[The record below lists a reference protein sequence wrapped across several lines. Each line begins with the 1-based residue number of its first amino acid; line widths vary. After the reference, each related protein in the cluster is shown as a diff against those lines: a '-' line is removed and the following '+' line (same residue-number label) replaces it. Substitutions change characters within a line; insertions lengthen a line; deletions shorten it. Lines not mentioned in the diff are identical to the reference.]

1 MTNGY
6 PAGLGARVNTA
17 AAAGDK
23 KRFTGPSR
31 PMFLLIVLAALILPA
46 AAAQAGNPGAQTKN
60 LISVNFIDVDIR
72 SALSALAM
80 EQEINIACAPEV
92 SGNISVHLNQA
103 TLEETLEAL
112 TLAAGVE
119 YEKRD
124 EIYFVYKPKEAREP
138 QAERLQIKVFE
149 LKYAELDKVQEI
161 LDGIPGLRLIK
172 THEPSKTVIVEDTP
186 ENIAKVARI
195 VTFWDSRPRQ
205 VMIEAKI
212 LEIDLTED
220 MSMGV
225 NWSAVLGDVR
235 IGTGSFSS
243 AAMPT
248 AQGLSPVPGTGAG
261 VFGNVITGAG
271 TAGEFQAALDAL
283 ETKTRIETLSTP
295 KILAIHG
302 KPAKVQVGGKQGYKV
317 SVVSEGVVNEDIR
330 WIDTGTILEITPYID
345 ADNNILLNVTPSIN
359 SARIEEGIP
368 VVNTTVVTT
377 WLLARDG
384 ETALIG
390 GLIQNTRT
398 RRNQAVPCLGDV
410 PGLGF
415 LFGRTVRGTG
425 KSELV
430 VLITP
435 KILEPPD
442 EAAAKALEKIRKL
455 EETMEGQAPGP
466 F

>member
-1 MTNGY
+1 MKTDQ
-6 PAGLGARVNTA
+6 PQGLGAALGRTA
-17 AAAGDK
+17 ETREKSRFAGA
-23 KRFTGPSR
+23 SR
-31 PMFLLIVLAALILPA
+31 LMLVIIGLTALILAAPA
-46 AAAQAGNPGAQTKN
+46 AWAETRGLKPKDS
-60 LISVNFIDVDIR
+60 ISVNFIDVDIR

-103 TLEETLEAL
+103 TLEETLDAL
-112 TLAAGVE
+112 TLAAGAE

-124 EIYFVYKPKEAREP
+124 GIYYVYKPKVAPEP
-138 QAERLQIKVFE
+138 QAERLGMKVFK
-149 LKYAELDKVQEI
+149 LKYAELDKVQEV
-161 LDGIPGLRLIK
+161 LDGLPGLRLIK
-172 THEPSKTVIVEDTP
+172 THEPSKTIIVEDTP
-186 ENIAKVARI
+186 ENIAKVERI
-195 VTFWDSRPRQ
+195 VNFWDGRPRQ

-212 LEIDLTED
+212 LEIALTED
-220 MSMGV
+220 MAMGV

-235 IGTGSFSS
+235 IGTGSFSTGTL
-243 AAMPT
+243 PT
-248 AQGLSPVPGTGAG
+248 AEGLSPVPGTGAG
-261 VFGNVITGAG
+261 FFGNVITGAG
-271 TAGEFQAALDAL
+271 TAGEFQAVLDAL
-283 ETKTRIETLSTP
+283 ETKTRIETISTP

-345 ADNNILLNVTPSIN
+345 AENNILLNVTPSIN
-359 SARIEEGIP
+359 SARIEEGVP

-398 RRNQAVPCLGDV
+398 RQHQGVPCLGSV
-410 PGLGF
+410 PGLEY
-415 LFGRTVRGTG
+415 LFGRTARGAG

-435 KILEPPD
+435 KILERPD
-442 EAAAKALEKIRKL
+442 EAATKALEKTKKAEEKL
-455 EETMEGQAPGP
+455 ESQAPGR

>member
-1 MTNGY
+1 VTIDH
-6 PAGLGARVNTA
+6 PAGPGAWLKKEA
-17 AAAGDK
+17 ATDGK
-23 KRFTGPSR
+23 TRSPGRGR
-31 PMFLLIVLAALILPA
+31 PMFFIIVLAALTLLA
-46 AAAQAGNPGAQTKN
+46 AAAQAGNPGTQRKD

-72 SALSALAM
+72 SALSALAL

-112 TLAAGVE
+112 ALAGGVE

-124 EIYFVYKPKEAREP
+124 GIYYVYKPKEAREP
-138 QAERLQIKVFE
+138 QAERLRIKVFT
-149 LKYAELDKVQEI
+149 LKYVELDQVQEV
-161 LDGIPGLRLIK
+161 LDSIPGLRLIK

-186 ENIAKVARI
+186 ENIAKIERI
-195 VTFWDSRPRQ
+195 VNFWDGRPRQ

-212 LEIDLTED
+212 LEIALTEN
-220 MSMGV
+220 MAMGV

-248 AQGLSPVPGTGAG
+248 AEGLSPVPGTGAG
-261 VFGNVITGAG
+261 FFGNVITGAG

-283 ETKTRIETLSTP
+283 ETKTRIETISSP
-295 KILAIHG
+295 KILAIHA

-359 SARIEEGIP
+359 SARIEGGIP

-390 GLIQNTRT
+390 GLIQNTAT
-398 RRNQAVPCLGDV
+398 RRSQAVPCLGDV
-410 PGLGF
+410 PGLGL
-415 LFGRTVRGTG
+415 LFGRTARGAG

-442 EAAAKALEKIRKL
+442 EAAAKALEKTRKL
-455 EETMEGQAPGP
+455 EEKMEDQAPGQ